1 MKSYYR
7 LKLIHNKNMIFII
20 FRTGSKNTDF
30 ANNIYFY
37 NRFLPLQRM
46 MGMDEKD
53 YKCARFFHPK

>member
-1 MKSYYR
+1 
-7 LKLIHNKNMIFII
+7 MIFII
-20 FRTGSKNTDF
+20 HLEFRTGSKNTDF